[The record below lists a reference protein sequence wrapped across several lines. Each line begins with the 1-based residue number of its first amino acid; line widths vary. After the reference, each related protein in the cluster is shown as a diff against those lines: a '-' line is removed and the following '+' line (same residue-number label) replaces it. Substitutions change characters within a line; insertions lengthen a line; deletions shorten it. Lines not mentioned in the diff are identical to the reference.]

1 MKNTWANIGGII
13 SGEGFDLNTCT
24 VTTSGPTTT
33 TTTITTIT
41 PRG

>member
-1 MKNTWANIGGII
+1 MKNTWANIGGNF
-13 SGEGFDLNTCT
+13 SGEGFGLNACA
-24 VTTSGPTTT
+24 VITSGATAT